1 MSGNPQGV
9 SSSVRGI
16 DQALVDEV
24 WRETTSYPPGR
35 IDDEA
40 RDFLARQPH
49 VAAFA
54 HAVTREQDRAVQRAA
69 LGLCF
74 LLFKILERSL
84 GRPFPLLAESRLRVA
99 HDASTEWLATLESE
113 EPEAVLEAAGP
124 PGHPTLAAH
133 IISVF
138 YGDGAEGCD
147 ERVRAGFV
155 LMLRTLT
162 DALDLGAIEA

>member
-1 MSGNPQGV
+1 M
-9 SSSVRGI
+9 RGI

-35 IDDEA
+35 IDQEA

-54 HAVTREQDRAVQRAA
+54 HSVTRDQDPAVQRAA

-84 GRPFPLLAESRLRVA
+84 GRPFPQLLESRLRAA
-99 HDASTEWLATLESE
+99 HEASTDWLTTLEGEPSDRVIEAAAVPGHATL
-113 EPEAVLEAAGP
+113 PAYIVA
-124 PGHPTLAAH
+124 
-133 IISVF
+133 VF
-138 YGDGAEGCD
+138 YGEGAEACD
-147 ERVRAGFV
+147 ARVRAGFV

-162 DALDLGAIEA
+162 DALDLGAVEA

>member
-1 MSGNPQGV
+1 M
-9 SSSVRGI
+9 RGI

-35 IDDEA
+35 IDEEA

-54 HAVTREQDRAVQRAA
+54 HALTREHDPAVQRAA

-74 LLFKILERSL
+74 LLFKVLERSL
-84 GRPFPLLAESRLRVA
+84 GRPFPLLAESRLRAA
-99 HDASTEWLATLESE
+99 HDTASEWLAALEAEESE
-113 EPEAVLEAAGP
+113 RVVEAAGP
-124 PGHPTLAAH
+124 AGHPTLAAY

-138 YGDGAEGCD
+138 YREGAEGCD
-147 ERVRAGFV
+147 ERVRDGFV

-162 DALDLGAIEA
+162 DALDLGHVDA

>member
-1 MSGNPQGV
+1 MPGNPQGV

-35 IDDEA
+35 IDEEA

-54 HAVTREQDRAVQRAA
+54 HALTRERDPAVQRAA

-74 LLFKILERSL
+74 LLFKVLERSL
-84 GRPFPLLAESRLRVA
+84 GRPFPLLAESRLRAA
-99 HDASTEWLATLESE
+99 HDTASEWLAALEAEESE
-113 EPEAVLEAAGP
+113 RVVEAAGP
-124 PGHPTLAAH
+124 AGHPTLAAY

-138 YGDGAEGCD
+138 YREGAEECD

-162 DALDLGAIEA
+162 DALDLGHVDA

>member
-1 MSGNPQGV
+1 
-9 SSSVRGI
+9 VRGI

-35 IDDEA
+35 IDEEA

-54 HAVTREQDRAVQRAA
+54 HSVTREQDASVQRAA

-74 LLFKILERSL
+74 LLFKILDRSL
-84 GRPFPLLAESRLRVA
+84 GRPFPLLSESRIQDA
-99 HDASTEWLATLESE
+99 HRAVTEWLETLHDEESDR
-113 EPEAVLEAAGP
+113 VLETVSS
-124 PGHPTLAAH
+124 PGHPTLPAY

-138 YGDGAEGCD
+138 YGAGAEGCD
-147 ERVRAGFV
+147 ERVRAGFA

-162 DALDLGAIEA
+162 DALDVGQVQT